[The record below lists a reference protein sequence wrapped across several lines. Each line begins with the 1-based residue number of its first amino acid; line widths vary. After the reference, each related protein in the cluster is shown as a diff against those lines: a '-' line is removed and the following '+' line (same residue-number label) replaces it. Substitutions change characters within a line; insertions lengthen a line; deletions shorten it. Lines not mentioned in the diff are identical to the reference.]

1 MHVILA
7 HKDGANE
14 QLLRDH
20 AYNTASLARDF
31 ACEIE
36 QGDVLFL
43 LGLFHDIGKADP
55 LFQQKLTT
63 NPDTHVD
70 HSYAGARYT
79 FTNIMQIHGYDIFTD
94 TIAYVIAAH
103 HGMFNVY
110 EPEVI
115 YTNKLFARMDLK
127 EGYDYTT
134 VTNFAHELEREL
146 PQYGYRDL
154 KHLIEKA
161 YLNYQEAIKKL
172 HPKDETEEKFYQG
185 AFVRLYLGFLKNADI
200 LDTINAYRQELQPR
214 TLAEK
219 TVLNHHYLSA
229 IEAKYSQFANPTT
242 ALNQTRT
249 LLANTIKNRGALD
262 TAGIYRLDL
271 PTGAG
276 KTNLSMRYAFH
287 QMVYQNKSRFLYVAP
302 FLSILEQNA
311 AEIRRTVGDSGL
323 TEHHSNAII
332 DDSVLG
338 RYCTDSW
345 DDQIVLT
352 TMVQFF
358 QTLFKTRSGNVRRF
372 ANLTN
377 SVIVLDEVQ
386 SLPIS
391 VTHNFNLIANFMAY
405 VMKTTLVLCTATQ
418 PLYNDPHVSHK
429 LIYGGHNWEHP
440 DLVTMTDLE
449 RKSFERTSI
458 TKFKSDDSNVNLT
471 EIANAIVSKA
481 GSVLAIVNTKKT
493 VANLYDLIS
502 QKTTRRLFYLSTN
515 MCAQHRLDLL
525 KEIKACLAQ
534 NEPIIC
540 ISTQLI
546 EAGVDVDFKYV
557 FRSYAGLDSLVQANG
572 RCNREGLRSRGHMTI
587 FNLGSADENITHL
600 ADIKSKKQAAT
611 KVLAQQPQVVD
622 LTSLNNDFYQ
632 YYFANNAHNMN
643 FALKNPGESV
653 LDYLSKNEYHA
664 VERGALTQAFKTA
677 GKEMNLIDDNTVTVF
692 VTYKNDAL
700 LDQLRD
706 LSQIVE
712 KTPSEMFHMKHFLKE
727 LQRYT
732 INVFPDDKLL
742 DNCQVYGEI
751 YILPKNHYDFLTK
764 NVSNCGTI

>member
-1 MHVILA
+1 MY
-7 HKDGANE
+7 
-14 QLLRDH
+14 R
-20 AYNTASLARDF
+20 
-31 ACEIE
+31 
-36 QGDVLFL
+36 
-43 LGLFHDIGKADP
+43 
-55 LFQQKLTT
+55 
-63 NPDTHVD
+63 
-70 HSYAGARYT
+70 
-79 FTNIMQIHGYDIFTD
+79 
-94 TIAYVIAAH
+94 
-103 HGMFNVY
+103 
-110 EPEVI
+110 
-115 YTNKLFARMDLK
+115 NKLFARMNLK

-134 VTNFAHELEREL
+134 VENFAKELESEL

-154 KHLIEKA
+154 KNLIEKA
-161 YLNYQEAIKKL
+161 YQNYQEATNKL
-172 HPKDETEEKFYQG
+172 HPKDETEQKFYQG
-185 AFVRLYLGFLKNADI
+185 AFVRLYLSFLKNADI

-229 IEAKYSQFANPTT
+229 IETKYSQFANPTT

-249 LLANTIKNRGALD
+249 LLASTIKNRGATD

-287 QMVYQNKSRFLYVAP
+287 QMVHQNKNRFLYVAP

-311 AEIRRTVGDSGL
+311 AEIRRTVGDSGV
-323 TEHHSNAII
+323 TEHHSNAIL
-332 DDSVLG
+332 DDSVLD

-345 DDQIVLT
+345 DDQIILT
-352 TMVQFF
+352 PMVQFF
-358 QTLFKTRSGNVRRF
+358 QTLFKTKSGNVRRF

-377 SVIVLDEVQ
+377 SIIVLDEVQ

-391 VTHNFNLIANFMAY
+391 VTHNFNLIVNFMAY
-405 VMKTTLVLCTATQ
+405 VMNTTLVLCTATQ

-429 LIYGGHNWEHP
+429 LIYGWHNWEHP
-440 DLVTMTDLE
+440 DLVLMSDAE
-449 RKSFERTSI
+449 RKTFERTSI
-458 TKFKSDDSNVNLT
+458 TKFKHDDSYANLN
-471 EIANAIVSKA
+471 EIANAIVSKT

-502 QKTTRRLFYLSTN
+502 QKTSRKLFHLSTN
-515 MCAQHRLDLL
+515 MCAQHRLDVL
-525 KEIKACLAQ
+525 KEIKECLTQ

-546 EAGVDVDFKYV
+546 EAGVDVDFEYV

-572 RCNREGLRSRGHMTI
+572 RCNREGIRTRGHMTI
-587 FNLGSADENITHL
+587 FNLGLADENISHL

-643 FALKNPGESV
+643 FTLKNPGESI
-653 LDYLSKNEYHA
+653 LDYLSENTYQA
-664 VERGALTQAFKTA
+664 VERGVLTQAFKTA
-677 GKEMNLIDDNTVTVF
+677 GQEMNLIDDNTLTVF
-692 VTYKNDAL
+692 VTYKNSAL
-700 LDQLRD
+700 LEELRD
-706 LSQIVE
+706 LAQIVE
-712 KTPSEMFHMKHFLKE
+712 KTPYNMFHMKHLLKE

-742 DNCQVYGEI
+742 NDCQVYGEI
-751 YILPKNHYDFLTK
+751 YILPENYYNNLTK
-764 NVSNCGTI
+764 TISTTI